1 MTLHNSAAAQQSHLQ
16 LHNSLLPIL
25 LKYIVM
31 VVQPDRLAL
40 FETTQT
46 SVKQKDCPEATCVMC
61 RTLFTGDHLA
71 FTREPAGVFRIH
83 KARLLIFAILAPPC
97 PTWMC
102 FISKLRLAS
111 STAVRP
117 RSALADCCP

>member
-1 MTLHNSAAAQQSHLQ
+1 MPEQDLYSVGFGFVKTLHNSAAAQQSQLQ
-16 LHNSLLPIL
+16 LYNSLLPIL

-46 SVKQKDCPEATCVMC
+46 SVKQKDCPEATCVIY

-71 FTREPAGVFRIH
+71 FSREPAGVFRIH
-83 KARLLIFAILAPPC
+83 KASPLIFAILAPPC
-97 PTWMC
+97 PT
-102 FISKLRLAS
+102 
-111 STAVRP
+111 
-117 RSALADCCP
+117 